1 MWPTVSYCCMS
12 SSHRKGMNWRH
23 SLIMKI
29 VCIFLNWE
37 TSLRLHRVVL
47 LHITWE
53 GKKNIFLFQEQ
64 PFIRHN
70 NTPPKQLY
78 RKETAEDWNS
88 QSGVSF
94 PSGLPCSFL
103 QKKQWHIWRKTKA
116 SPSATDRGAA
126 SLICV
131 WMCACLLLFVAHF
144 PKYSL
149 KRRKSREGKRM
160 WTFCFVVVMLWRL
173 WKNSSQLMWKDR
185 TDAAR

>member
-53 GKKNIFLFQEQ
+53 GKNTFFCSNNNLLSDTTIHLQSSCIKKKLLKIEIVKVEFLFQVAY
-64 PFIRHN
+64 PAAFCKRSN
-70 NTPPKQLY
+70 GTF
-78 RKETAEDWNS
+78 
-88 QSGVSF
+88 G
-94 PSGLPCSFL
+94 
-103 QKKQWHIWRKTKA
+103 RKTKA
-116 SPSATDRGAA
+116 SPAADQGAA
-126 SLICV
+126 SLVCV

-144 PKYSL
+144 PNYSL

-185 TDAAR
+185 TDTAR